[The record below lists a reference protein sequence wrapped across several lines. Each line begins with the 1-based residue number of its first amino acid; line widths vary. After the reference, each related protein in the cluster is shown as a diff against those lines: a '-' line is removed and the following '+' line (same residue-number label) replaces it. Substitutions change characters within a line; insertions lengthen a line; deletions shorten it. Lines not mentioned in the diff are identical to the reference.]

1 MIKVAREE
9 KKRIVEVYMNELD
22 RLLDAESV
30 TEEKIAKAEELRD
43 AFLLFLVKTDF
54 RKRTIKALKDLS
66 DVMMEYA
73 R

>member
-9 KKRIVEVYMNELD
+9 KKRLIEAYMNELD

-30 TEEKIAKAEELRD
+30 TEEKIAKAKELRD
-43 AFLLFLVKTDF
+43 AFLLFLIKTDF
-54 RKRTIKALKDLS
+54 SKRTIKAIKDLS
-66 DVMMEYA
+66 DVMMESV